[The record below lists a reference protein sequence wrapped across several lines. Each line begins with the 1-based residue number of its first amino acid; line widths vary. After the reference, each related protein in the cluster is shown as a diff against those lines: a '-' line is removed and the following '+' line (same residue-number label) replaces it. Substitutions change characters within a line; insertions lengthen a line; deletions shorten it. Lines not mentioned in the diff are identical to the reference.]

1 MRSLRELAA
10 VVAAGV
16 ALAQA
21 SRDLD
26 DARDRLTSVRLE
38 ERRVL
43 RRELHD
49 GLGPSLAGIRLGL
62 QGARNLV
69 VQDPAAAETL
79 LAQLQAE
86 LDHRVDGVRA
96 LSHSLLPPVLDEL
109 GLAAALHDL
118 ASRQSQSGLDV
129 AVYCDASSDLD
140 QRTAQAA
147 YGIVAEAVT
156 NVVRHSG
163 AGGCRVAVTEGDV
176 LDVVVEDDGTGV
188 SADAR
193 SGVGTLSMRERA
205 EEQGGTL
212 RIEDVQPA
220 GTRVHATLP
229 LARRGDA
236 VDNR

>member
-1 MRSLRELAA
+1 
-10 VVAAGV
+10 VAAGV

-69 VQDPAAAETL
+69 AQDPIAAETL

-86 LDHRVDGVRA
+86 LDHRVDDVRA
-96 LSHSLLPPVLDEL
+96 LSRSLLPPVLDEL

-129 AVYCDASSDLD
+129 SVRCDAAADLD
-140 QRTAQAA
+140 ARTAQAA

-163 AGGCRVAVTEGDV
+163 ARTCRIVVTEHEV
-176 LDVVVEDDGTGV
+176 LDVLVEDDGAGF
-188 SADAR
+188 SPHAR
-193 SGVGTLSMRERA
+193 SGVGTQSMRERA
-205 EEQGGTL
+205 EEQGGSL
-212 RIEDVQPA
+212 RIEAAEPS

-229 LARRGDA
+229 LVRSA
-236 VDNR
+236 